1 MFVQEWYKKWGQVM
15 VGILKVVDDKVFVT
29 TEENV
34 LECDRRRLISI
45 AHGEAN
51 PVNTYKS

>member
-1 MFVQEWYKKWGQVM
+1 MQEWYKKWGQVM

-45 AHGEAN
+45 AHGEAS